1 MKKIFF
7 VLLSFSKYF
16 SKHFSPTAF
25 RLGVPI
31 SLHGL
36 FLTQVAQFWPSER
49 RQYELHRRYIVVGIT
64 SSTLYFSADSFFP
77 SRGPRR
83 QYKKRLHDVVLRA
96 VFGQCHRGSIN
107 YIVATSSSE
116 LHLQH
121 YTFLRVFFFPRGPRR
136 QYEKEL
142 FVSFKKKS

>member
-16 SKHFSPTAF
+16 SKYFSPTAF

-36 FLTQVAQFWPSER
+36 FL
-49 RQYELHRRYIVVGIT
+49 I
-64 SSTLYFSADSFFP
+64 
-77 SRGPRR
+77 
-83 QYKKRLHDVVLRA
+83 RLFN
-96 VFGQCHRGSIN
+96 FGQVNRGSIN

-121 YTFLRVFFFPRGPRR
+121 YTFLRPLFFREGHGGSIK
-136 QYEKEL
+136 QIK
-142 FVSFKKKS
+142 